1 MFLLRRAPLRA
12 LPRLATIPCQRRNLG
27 SVSAIDSV
35 IFRTLFGTDE
45 IRKVFDDKA
54 YINRCV
60 DAETA
65 LARAQS
71 KCNVIPSHIGEIV
84 TSKAAEVEL
93 DYDRLRRETEIVGY
107 PIFPLVR
114 QLSASCG
121 EEAGRYVHWGAT
133 TQDIMDLA
141 SILQMKEGLD
151 IVERTLRSVIKN
163 LEDLSRKHRDTP
175 MAGRTHLQHAL
186 PITFGHKCAI
196 WLSGFQRHLE
206 RLEQLKPRA
215 LMVQFGGAAGSL
227 ASLGSGDDG
236 IRVRKEMAKDLGLSD
251 PPITWHVARD
261 GVAEITN
268 YLALV
273 GGTLGKLALDI
284 IIMSSNELSEVSEP
298 FVPHRGASSTMPQK
312 RNPISSE
319 VILAASKILRSNAGL
334 VLDGMVSD
342 FERASGPWHL
352 EWVAVP
358 ESFVIAVG
366 ALNQADF
373 ALSGLVVNPKQMLDN
388 LYSTRGLIVAEAVM
402 MGLAP
407 HVGRS
412 KAHDV
417 VYEACKESIENDT
430 SLLEAL
436 QTRSEI
442 TDKISNED
450 LSSLC
455 DAKNYLGSCG
465 LMVDEV
471 LAASR

>member
-1 MFLLRRAPLRA
+1 MFLFRRVPLRA
-12 LPRLATIPCQRRNLG
+12 IPRQTTLRLQRRSLG

-84 TSKAAEVEL
+84 TSKAREVEL
-93 DYDRLRRETEIVGY
+93 DYDRLRNETEIVGY

-141 SILQMKEGLD
+141 SILQMKEGLE

-227 ASLGSGDDG
+227 ASLG
-236 IRVRKEMAKDLGLSD
+236 
-251 PPITWHVARD
+251 
-261 GVAEITN
+261 
-268 YLALV
+268 
-273 GGTLGKLALDI
+273 
-284 IIMSSNELSEVSEP
+284 
-298 FVPHRGASSTMPQK
+298 
-312 RNPISSE
+312 
-319 VILAASKILRSNAGL
+319 
-334 VLDGMVSD
+334 
-342 FERASGPWHL
+342 
-352 EWVAVP
+352 
-358 ESFVIAVG
+358 
-366 ALNQADF
+366 
-373 ALSGLVVNPKQMLDN
+373 
-388 LYSTRGLIVAEAVM
+388 
-402 MGLAP
+402 
-407 HVGRS
+407 
-412 KAHDV
+412 
-417 VYEACKESIENDT
+417 
-430 SLLEAL
+430 
-436 QTRSEI
+436 
-442 TDKISNED
+442 
-450 LSSLC
+450 
-455 DAKNYLGSCG
+455 
-465 LMVDEV
+465 
-471 LAASR
+471 